1 MEFYIAQNSTL
12 PILKMELDFNGKS
25 SIEDFNSIIEN
36 SSIFF
41 SMKNV
46 ENGNLKIINKKG
58 GFTNKIFVE
67 PNAKVEYY
75 IYYKFSLSDTNKVGR
90 YEGEFTLIS
99 DDGTLVLPIK
109 DKLYINIVEN
119 FIRV

>member
-1 MEFYIAQNSTL
+1 MEFFITQNSTL

-41 SMKNV
+41 SMKSV
-46 ENGNLKIINKKG
+46 ENGNPKIVNKKG
-58 GFTNKIFVE
+58 GFTNKVFVE

-75 IYYKFSLSDTNKVGR
+75 LYYKFSLFDTNKVGR

-99 DDGTLVLPIK
+99 DDGTLILPIK

-119 FIRV
+119 FIRS

>member
-1 MEFYIAQNSTL
+1 MEFFITQNSTL

-41 SMKNV
+41 SMKSV
-46 ENGNLKIINKKG
+46 ENGNPKIVNKKG
-58 GFTNKIFVE
+58 GFTNKVFVE

-75 IYYKFSLSDTNKVGR
+75 LYYKFSLFDTNKVGK

-99 DDGTLVLPIK
+99 DDGTLILPIK

-119 FIRV
+119 FIRA

>member
-1 MEFYIAQNSTL
+1 MEFFITQNSTL

-46 ENGNLKIINKKG
+46 ENGNPKIVNKKG
-58 GFTNKIFVE
+58 GFTNKVFVE
-67 PNAKVEYY
+67 QNAKVEYY
-75 IYYKFSLSDTNKVGR
+75 LYYKFSLFDTNKIGR

-99 DDGTLVLPIK
+99 DDGTLILPIK

-119 FIRV
+119 FIRA

>member
-1 MEFYIAQNSTL
+1 MEFFIAQNSTL

-41 SMKNV
+41 SMKSV
-46 ENGNLKIINKKG
+46 ENGNPKIVNKKG
-58 GFTNKIFVE
+58 GFTNKVFVE

-75 IYYKFSLSDTNKVGR
+75 LYYKFSLFDTNKVGR

-99 DDGTLVLPIK
+99 DDGTLILPIK

-119 FIRV
+119 FIRA

>member
-1 MEFYIAQNSTL
+1 MEFFIVQNSTL
-12 PILKMELDFNGKS
+12 PILKMELDYNGKS
-25 SIEDFNSIIEN
+25 SVEDFNSIIEN

-46 ENGNLKIINKKG
+46 GDGNPKIVNKKG

-75 IYYKFSLSDTNKVGR
+75 LYYKFSLFDTNKVGR

-99 DDGTLVLPIK
+99 DEGTLILPIK

>member
-12 PILKMELDFNGKS
+12 PVLKMELNFNGKS
-25 SIEDFNSIIEN
+25 SIEDYNSILEN

-41 SMKNV
+41 SMKSV
-46 ENGNLKIINKKG
+46 VDGNAKILNKKG

-75 IYYKFSLSDTNKVGR
+75 LYYKFSLFDTNRIGR

-99 DDGTLVLPIK
+99 DEGTLLLPIK
-109 DKLYINIVEN
+109 ERLYINIVEN
-119 FIRV
+119 LIRV

>member
-25 SIEDFNSIIEN
+25 SIEGFNSVIEN

-41 SMKNV
+41 SMKDV
-46 ENGNLKIINKKG
+46 GNGNFKILNKKA

-75 IYYKFSLSDTNKVGR
+75 IYYKFSLFDTNKVGR

-109 DKLYINIVEN
+109 DNLYINIVEN

>member
-12 PILKMELDFNGKS
+12 PILKMELDYNGKS
-25 SIEDFNSIIEN
+25 SIEEFNSIIEN

-46 ENGNLKIINKKG
+46 DDGNYKILNKKA
-58 GFTNKIFVE
+58 GFTNKVFIE
-67 PNAKVEYY
+67 PNSKTEYY
-75 IYYKFSLSDTNKVGR
+75 VYYKFSLFDTNKVGR

-99 DDGTLVLPIK
+99 DNGTLILPIK
-109 DKLYINIVEN
+109 DKLYINVVEN